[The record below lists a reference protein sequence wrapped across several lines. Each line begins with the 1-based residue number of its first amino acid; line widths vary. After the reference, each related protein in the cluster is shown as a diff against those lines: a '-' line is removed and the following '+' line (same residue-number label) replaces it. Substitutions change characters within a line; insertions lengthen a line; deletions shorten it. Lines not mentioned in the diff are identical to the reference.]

1 MNKQIKEKLGD
12 WWPVL
17 KPVFDSQRFVALRQD
32 LAKEYNSNV
41 CYPSPG
47 NVFRA
52 FELTQF
58 HDLKVVILGQDPYH
72 NGIATG
78 LAFAT
83 NNGKMSPSLRNIV
96 RELHDSHGL
105 EVRANFDTSLED
117 WAKQGVLLLN
127 TSLTVRE
134 KQPNSH
140 KEIWKGF
147 TEQVMKRI
155 IANHKN
161 VVFVGWGRDAAELLT
176 KCYVRHEEPIMSLF
190 PEECETSHY
199 LLTAPHPAAEAYSG
213 GKAGFFGCNHFLKI
227 NEYLDTPID
236 FLNPVTDERRH
247 LVPGY
252 EQYVP
257 LCPEG

>member
-1 MNKQIKEKLGD
+1 MNQQFKEKLRD

-17 KPVFDSQRFVALRQD
+17 KPIFDSQKFVALRDALKQ
-32 LAKEYNSNV
+32 EYGSSV

-96 RELHDSHGL
+96 KELYESH
-105 EVRANFDTSLED
+105 NMDIPKDFDTSLES
-117 WAKQGVLLLN
+117 WALQGVLLLN
-127 TSLTVRE
+127 TSLSVRQ

-140 KEIWKGF
+140 KAIWDGF
-147 TEQVMKRI
+147 TIEVIKRI
-155 IANHKN
+155 VANHKN
-161 VVFVGWGRDAAELLT
+161 IVFVGWGKDASNLIT
-176 KCYVRHEEPIMSLF
+176 KAYVKDTKPKMSLF
-190 PEECETSHY
+190 PEDYDSSHY
-199 LLTAPHPAAEAYSG
+199 VLTAPHPAAEAYSG
-213 GKAGFFGCNHFLKI
+213 GKAGFFGCNHFVKI
-227 NEYLDTPID
+227 NEYVRAEHDTSID
-236 FLNPVTDERRH
+236 FVETVAEEM
-247 LVPGY
+247 Y
-252 EQYVP
+252 A
-257 LCPEG
+257 

>member
-1 MNKQIKEKLGD
+1 MNDAMKTKLGD

-17 KPVFDSQRFVALRQD
+17 KPIFASQKFMSLRDALKQ
-32 LAKEYNSNV
+32 EYSSGHV
-41 CYPSPG
+41 YPPAG

-58 HDLKVVILGQDPYH
+58 HDLRVVILGQDPYH

-96 RELHDSHGL
+96 KELHDSHGKD
-105 EVRANFDTSLED
+105 VGRNFDTSLEH
-117 WAKQGVLLLN
+117 WARQGVLLLN

-134 KQPNSH
+134 KTPNSH
-140 KEIWKGF
+140 KKIWDGF
-147 TEQVMKRI
+147 TLQVIKRI

-161 VVFVGWGRDAAELLT
+161 VVFVAWGRDAADLMT
-176 KCYVRHEEPIMSLF
+176 KAYVKHEEPIMSLF

-213 GKAGFFGCNHFLKI
+213 GKAGFFGCNHFVKI
-227 NEYLDTPID
+227 NEYLDEPID
-236 FLNPVTDERRH
+236 FFEAI
-247 LVPGY
+247 
-252 EQYVP
+252 
-257 LCPEG
+257 PETA

>member
-1 MNKQIKEKLGD
+1 MNDVLKGKLGD

-17 KPVFDSQRFVALRQD
+17 KPIFSSQRFTALREE
-32 LAKEYNSNV
+32 LKAEYQTQR
-41 CYPSPG
+41 CYPSQE

-83 NNGKMSPSLRNIV
+83 NNGKVPPSLRNILK
-96 RELHDSHGL
+96 ELHDSYGL
-105 EVRANFDTSLED
+105 DVRSDFNTNLEH
-117 WAKQGVLLLN
+117 WASEGVLLIN

-140 KEIWKGF
+140 KKLWAGF
-147 TEQVMKRI
+147 TEQVIKLI

-161 VVFVGWGRDAAELLT
+161 IVFVGWGKEAANLLSD
-176 KCYVRHEEPIMSLF
+176 CYVNHKEPIMSLF

-213 GKAGFFGCNHFLKI
+213 GKAGFFGCDHFPKI
-227 NEYLDTPID
+227 NQYLKKPVD
-236 FLNPVTDERRH
+236 FLCIAEAVE
-247 LVPGY
+247 
-252 EQYVP
+252 
-257 LCPEG
+257 

>member
-1 MNKQIKEKLGD
+1 MNNKIKDKLGD
-12 WWPVL
+12 WWPIL
-17 KPVFDSQRFVALRQD
+17 KPIFDSQRFMALREE
-32 LAKEYNSNV
+32 LKTEYQNHR

-58 HDLKVVILGQDPYH
+58 HDLKVVILGKDPYH

-83 NNGKMSPSLRNIV
+83 NNGKMSPSLRNILK
-96 RELHDSHGL
+96 ELHDSYGYDVPSDYNTNL
-105 EVRANFDTSLED
+105 EH
-117 WAKQGVLLLN
+117 WAKEGVLLIN

-140 KEIWKGF
+140 KKLWDGF
-147 TEQVMKRI
+147 TKQVVKRI

-161 VVFVGWGRDAAELLT
+161 IVFVGWGKDAANLLT
-176 KCYVRHEEPIMSLF
+176 DCYVKPDQPSMGLF
-190 PEECETSHY
+190 PEEETSHY
-199 LLTAPHPAAEAYSG
+199 ILTAPHPAAEAYSG

-227 NEYLDTPID
+227 NQYLDTPID
-236 FLNPVTDERRH
+236 FLNIVHDERRN
-247 LVPGY
+247 LVPG
-252 EQYVP
+252 
-257 LCPEG
+257 

>member
-1 MNKQIKEKLGD
+1 MNDQLKNKLGD

-17 KPVFDSQRFVALRQD
+17 KPIFDSQRFMALREE
-32 LAKEYNSNV
+32 LKTEYANNR

-83 NNGKMSPSLRNIV
+83 NNGKMSPSLRNILK
-96 RELHDSHGL
+96 ELHNSHHVEL
-105 EVRANFDTSLED
+105 NSFDTSLEH
-117 WAKQGVLLLN
+117 WARQGVLLLN

-134 KQPNSH
+134 KSPNSH
-140 KEIWKGF
+140 KKIWDGF
-147 TEQVMKRI
+147 TLQVIKRI

-161 VVFVGWGRDAAELLT
+161 VVFVAWGKDAADLMT
-176 KCYVRHEEPIMSLF
+176 KAYVKHEEPIMSLF

-213 GKAGFFGCNHFLKI
+213 GKAGFFGCKHFVKI
-227 NEYLDTPID
+227 NEYLDEPID
-236 FLNPVTDERRH
+236 FFEAI
-247 LVPGY
+247 
-252 EQYVP
+252 
-257 LCPEG
+257 PETI

>member
-1 MNKQIKEKLGD
+1 MNDNMKNKLGD

-17 KPVFDSQRFVALRQD
+17 KPIFDSQRFMTLRQA
-32 LAKEYNSNV
+32 LKQEYASGHV
-41 CYPSPG
+41 YPSPG

-58 HDLKVVILGQDPYH
+58 HDLRVVILGQDPYH

-83 NNGKMSPSLRNIV
+83 NNGSMSPSLRHIV
-96 RELHDSHGL
+96 KELYDSYG
-105 EVRANFDTSLED
+105 VDVDKNFDTSLEH
-117 WAKQGVLLLN
+117 WARQGVLLLN

-134 KQPNSH
+134 KSPNSH
-140 KEIWKGF
+140 KKIWDGF
-147 TEQVMKRI
+147 TLQVIKRI

-161 VVFVGWGRDAAELLT
+161 IVFVAWGKDAANLMT
-176 KCYVRHEEPIMSLF
+176 KAMIPKEEPLSMSLF
-190 PEECETSHY
+190 PEEAEASHY

-227 NEYLDTPID
+227 NQYLEDPID
-236 FLNPVTDERRH
+236 FLNTIKDERRH
-247 LVPGY
+247 LVPG
-252 EQYVP
+252 
-257 LCPEG
+257 

>member
-1 MNKQIKEKLGD
+1 MKNKLGD

-17 KPVFDSQRFVALRQD
+17 KPIFDSQKFMALRDALKQ
-32 LAKEYNSNV
+32 EYSSGHV
-41 CYPSPG
+41 YPSPG

-58 HDLKVVILGQDPYH
+58 HDLRVVILGQDPYH

-83 NNGKMSPSLRNIV
+83 NNGKMSPSLRNICQGTA
-96 RELHDSHGL
+96 RQLL
-105 EVRANFDTSLED
+105 RRRARMTLTQVLSTGRR
-117 WAKQGVLLLN
+117 QGVLLIN

-140 KEIWKGF
+140 KKLWDGF
-147 TEQVMKRI
+147 TLQVIKRI

-161 VVFVGWGRDAAELLT
+161 VVFVAWGKDAADLMT
-176 KCYVRHEEPIMSLF
+176 KAYVKHEEPIMSLF

-213 GKAGFFGCNHFLKI
+213 GKAGFFGCDHFLRSI
-227 NEYLDTPID
+227 NILRS
-236 FLNPVTDERRH
+236 L
-247 LVPGY
+247 
-252 EQYVP
+252 
-257 LCPEG
+257 

>member
-1 MNKQIKEKLGD
+1 MNEQLKDKLGD

-17 KPVFDSQRFVALRQD
+17 KPVFDSQKFVTLRDALKQ
-32 LAKEYNSNV
+32 EYSSGT

-96 RELHDSHGL
+96 KELHDSYGM
-105 EVRANFDTSLED
+105 EVSADFDTSLED

-140 KEIWKGF
+140 KAIWDGF
-147 TEQVMKRI
+147 TLQVIKRI
-155 IANHKN
+155 VANHRN
-161 VVFVGWGRDAAELLT
+161 IVFVAWGKDAANLIT
-176 KCYVRHEEPIMSLF
+176 KAYVKDTKPKMSLF
-190 PEECETSHY
+190 PEDYDESHY
-199 LLTAPHPAAEAYSG
+199 VLTAPHPAAEAYSG
-213 GKAGFFGCNHFLKI
+213 GKAGFFGCDHFVKI
-227 NEYLDTPID
+227 NEYVLAEHNEPID
-236 FLNPVTDERRH
+236 FVQK
-247 LVPGY
+247 VPEEMY
-252 EQYVP
+252 A
-257 LCPEG
+257 

>member
-1 MNKQIKEKLGD
+1 MNDKIKEQLGD

-17 KPVFDSQRFVALRQD
+17 KPIFDSQRFMALREA
-32 LAKEYNSNV
+32 LKTEYANSR
-41 CYPSPG
+41 CYPSPD

-96 RELHDSHGL
+96 RELYDSYGM
-105 EVRANFDTSLED
+105 EVRADFDTTLEH
-117 WAKQGVLLLN
+117 WAKEGVLLIN

-147 TEQVMKRI
+147 TEQVIKRI

-161 VVFVGWGRDAAELLT
+161 IVFVGWGKDAANLIAN
-176 KCYVRHEEPIMSLF
+176 CYVKSDTSNMSLF
-190 PEECETSHY
+190 PDDEDGSHY
-199 LLTAPHPAAEAYSG
+199 ILTAPHPAAEAYSG
-213 GKAGFFGCNHFLKI
+213 GKSGFFGCNHFLKI
-227 NEYLDTPID
+227 NQYLDTPID
-236 FLNPVTDERRH
+236 FLNIVNDERRH
-247 LVPGY
+247 LVP
-252 EQYVP
+252 E
-257 LCPEG
+257 

>member
-1 MNKQIKEKLGD
+1 MNDVLKGKLGD

-17 KPVFDSQRFVALRQD
+17 KPIFESQKFVTLRDALKQ
-32 LAKEYNSNV
+32 EYTSGT
-41 CYPSPG
+41 CYPSQD

-58 HDLKVVILGQDPYH
+58 HDLKVVIIGQDPYH

-83 NNGKMSPSLRNIV
+83 GNGKMSPSLRNIV
-96 RELHDSHGL
+96 KELYDGYGMPVSPD
-105 EVRANFDTSLED
+105 FDTSLEH
-117 WAKQGVLLLN
+117 WAREGVLLLN

-140 KEIWKGF
+140 KKLWDGF
-147 TEQVMKRI
+147 TQQVIKRI

-161 VVFVGWGRDAAELLT
+161 IVFVGWGKDASNMLAD
-176 KCYVRHEEPIMSLF
+176 CYVQHKEPIMSLF

-213 GKAGFFGCNHFLKI
+213 GKAGFFGCDHFPKI
-227 NEYLDTPID
+227 NQYLKEPID
-236 FLNPVTDERRH
+236 FL
-247 LVPGY
+247 GIAQ
-252 EQYVP
+252 EQTAQ
-257 LCPEG
+257 

>member
-1 MNKQIKEKLGD
+1 MNENLKRQLGD

-17 KPVFDSQRFVALRQD
+17 KPIFNSQKFMALREALKQ
-32 LAKEYNSNV
+32 EYSTGHV
-41 CYPSPG
+41 YPSAD

-83 NNGKMSPSLRNIV
+83 NNGRMSPSLRNILK
-96 RELHDSHGL
+96 ELHDSYGCD
-105 EVRANFDTSLED
+105 VPADFDTSLEH
-117 WAKQGVLLLN
+117 WAKEGVLLIN

-140 KEIWKGF
+140 KKLWDGF
-147 TEQVMKRI
+147 TEQVIKLI

-161 VVFVGWGRDAAELLT
+161 IVFVGWGKDAANLLSN
-176 KCYVRHEEPIMSLF
+176 CYVKHKEPIMSLF

-213 GKAGFFGCNHFLKI
+213 GKAGFFGCDHFPKI
-227 NEYLDTPID
+227 NQYLKKPID
-236 FLNPVTDERRH
+236 FLCLAESVE
-247 LVPGY
+247 
-252 EQYVP
+252 
-257 LCPEG
+257 

>member
-1 MNKQIKEKLGD
+1 MNENMQSRLGD

-17 KPVFDSQRFVALRQD
+17 KPIFDSQRFVTLREAL
-32 LAKEYNSNV
+32 KTEYENFR

-58 HDLKVVILGQDPYH
+58 HDLRVVILGQDPYH

-96 RELHDSHGL
+96 KELYDSYGM
-105 EVRANFDTSLED
+105 EVSADFDTSLED

-140 KEIWKGF
+140 KEIWDGF
-147 TEQVMKRI
+147 TLQVIKRI
-155 IANHKN
+155 IANHRN
-161 VVFVGWGRDAAELLT
+161 IVFVGWGKDAAGLIT
-176 KCYVRHEEPIMSLF
+176 KAYVKSPESEQLMSLF
-190 PEECETSHY
+190 PEDTTSHY
-199 LLTAPHPAAEAYSG
+199 VLTAPHPAAEAYSG

-227 NEYLDTPID
+227 NQYLADPID
-236 FLNPVTDERRH
+236 FLNPIEDERRH
-247 LVPGY
+247 LVPG
-252 EQYVP
+252 
-257 LCPEG
+257 

>member
-1 MNKQIKEKLGD
+1 MNDAMKTKLGD

-17 KPVFDSQRFVALRQD
+17 KPIFASQKFMSLRDALKQ
-32 LAKEYNSNV
+32 EYSSGHV
-41 CYPSPG
+41 YPSPG

-58 HDLKVVILGQDPYH
+58 HDLRVVILGQDPYH

-96 RELHDSHGL
+96 KELHDSHGKD
-105 EVRANFDTSLED
+105 VGRNFDTSLEH
-117 WAKQGVLLLN
+117 WARQGVLLLN

-134 KQPNSH
+134 KTPNSH
-140 KEIWKGF
+140 KKIWDGF
-147 TEQVMKRI
+147 TLQVIKRI

-161 VVFVGWGRDAAELLT
+161 VVFVAWGRDAADLMT
-176 KCYVRHEEPIMSLF
+176 KAYVKHEEPIMSLF

-213 GKAGFFGCNHFLKI
+213 GKAGFFGCNHFVKI
-227 NEYLDTPID
+227 NEYLDEPID
-236 FLNPVTDERRH
+236 FFEAI
-247 LVPGY
+247 
-252 EQYVP
+252 
-257 LCPEG
+257 PETA

>member
-1 MNKQIKEKLGD
+1 MNDKLKGKLGD

-17 KPVFDSQRFVALRQD
+17 KPIFDSQKFMALREALKTEYQD
-32 LAKEYNSNV
+32 FS

-58 HDLKVVILGQDPYH
+58 HDLRVVILGQDPYH

-96 RELHDSHGL
+96 KELHDSYY
-105 EVRANFDTSLED
+105 VDVKDDFDTSLEH
-117 WAKQGVLLLN
+117 WAKQGVLLIN
-127 TSLTVRE
+127 TSLTVR
-134 KQPNSH
+134 KGQPNSH
-140 KEIWKGF
+140 KKIWDGF
-147 TEQVMKRI
+147 TLQVIKRI

-161 VVFVGWGRDAAELLT
+161 IVFVAWGKDAADLMT
-176 KCYVRHEEPIMSLF
+176 KAYVKHEEPIMSLF

-213 GKAGFFGCNHFLKI
+213 GKAGFFGCDHFVKI
-227 NEYLDTPID
+227 NKHLDKSIN
-236 FLNPVTDERRH
+236 FFEA
-247 LVPGY
+247 VP
-252 EQYVP
+252 ETV
-257 LCPEG
+257 

>member
-1 MNKQIKEKLGD
+1 MNNKIKEQLGD

-17 KPVFDSQRFVALRQD
+17 KPIFDSQRFMALREE
-32 LAKEYNSNV
+32 LKTEYANNR

-83 NNGKMSPSLRNIV
+83 SNGKMSPSLRNIV
-96 RELHDSHGL
+96 KELYDSYGL
-105 EVRANFDTSLED
+105 DVQKEFNTNLEH
-117 WAKQGVLLLN
+117 WARQGVLLIN

-134 KQPNSH
+134 KKANSH
-140 KEIWKGF
+140 KKIWEGF
-147 TEQVMKRI
+147 TEQVIRRI

-161 VVFVGWGRDAAELLT
+161 IVFVAWGKDAADLMT
-176 KCYVRHEEPIMSLF
+176 KAYVKHEEPIMSLF

-227 NEYLDTPID
+227 NQYLDSPID
-236 FLNPVTDERRH
+236 FLNTVKDERRH
-247 LVPGY
+247 LVPG
-252 EQYVP
+252 
-257 LCPEG
+257 